1 MIGVG
6 PSGFTGPNFARL
18 DETPD
23 EMFYGMPRLVTH
35 IDEDACAA
43 LAAYYGKILK
53 DGDLILDLMSSCVS
67 HLPAALQPAR
77 VVGHG
82 MNTTELS
89 ANPQLDEFFVQN
101 LNRLPRLSFDNN
113 TYDACLIAVSV
124 QYLVDPVAVFAEIGR
139 ILKAGGIVAV
149 SFSNRMFP
157 TKAVAIWRETDDA
170 RHGELVA
177 DYLRQTGLFGDVKI
191 EDISPRPGQ
200 SDPLFAVSALAS

>member
-1 MIGVG
+1 MTGAG
-6 PSGFTGPNFARL
+6 TSGFTGPNFVRV

-43 LAAYYGKILK
+43 LAAYYGRILK
-53 DGDLILDLMSSCVS
+53 DGDVILDLMSSCVS
-67 HLPAALQPAR
+67 HLPASLRPAR

-101 LNRLPRLSFDNN
+101 LNRIPGLAFDND

-139 ILKAGGIVAV
+139 VLKAGGVVAV

-170 RHGELVA
+170 QHGELVA
-177 DYLRQTGLFGDVKI
+177 DYLRQASLFGDAIIKNV
-191 EDISPRPGQ
+191 SPRPGQ
-200 SDPLFAVSALAS
+200 SDPLFVVSAIAT